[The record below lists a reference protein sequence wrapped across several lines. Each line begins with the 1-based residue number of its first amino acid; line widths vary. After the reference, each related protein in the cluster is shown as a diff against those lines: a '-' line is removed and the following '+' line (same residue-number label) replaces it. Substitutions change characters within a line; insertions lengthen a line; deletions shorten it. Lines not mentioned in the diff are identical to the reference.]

1 MFQNNSNDLLN
12 RLGGVIG
19 VRNRLNDFSREFS
32 QSTNRSP
39 QEVGMDI
46 QKQMTPEQFQM
57 FSAIAD
63 AVVGKRH

>member
-12 RLGGVIG
+12 KLGGVIG
-19 VRNRLNDFSREFS
+19 LRNRLNDFSREFS

>member
-1 MFQNNSNDLLN
+1 MFQNNDLLN
-12 RLGGVIG
+12 KLGGVIG

>member
-1 MFQNNSNDLLN
+1 MFQNDSNDLLN
-12 RLGGVIG
+12 KLGGIIG

-39 QEVGMDI
+39 QEVGMEI
-46 QKQMTPEQFQM
+46 QKQMTPEQFQT

>member
-1 MFQNNSNDLLN
+1 MFQNDSNDLLN
-12 RLGGVIG
+12 KLGGIIG

-32 QSTNRSP
+32 QSTSRSP
-39 QEVGMDI
+39 QEVGMEI

>member
-1 MFQNNSNDLLN
+1 MFQNNNDLLN
-12 RLGGVIG
+12 KLGGVIG

>member
-1 MFQNNSNDLLN
+1 MFQNDSNDLLN
-12 RLGGVIG
+12 KLGGIIG
-19 VRNRLNDFSREFS
+19 VRNHLNDFSREFS

-39 QEVGMDI
+39 QEVGMEI

>member
-1 MFQNNSNDLLN
+1 MFQNDSNDLLN
-12 RLGGVIG
+12 KLGGIIG

-39 QEVGMDI
+39 QEVGMEI

>member
-12 RLGGVIG
+12 KLGGVIG
-19 VRNRLNDFSREFS
+19 LRNRLNDFSREFS

-46 QKQMTPEQFQM
+46 QKQMTPELFQM

>member
-1 MFQNNSNDLLN
+1 MFQNNNDLLN
-12 RLGGVIG
+12 KLGGIIG